1 MNKENPV
8 NPNPL
13 YPKNLGYR
21 FLGYE
26 FDNSWVP
33 TFLYQAGDL
42 EVRDRSNVVTSVEN
56 PILRRQLIFTAKAPQ
71 NLHFRVL
78 TGKIVQVDDK
88 TFRNDDLQVSLAEPG
103 ALLRAV
109 QGGEGKELILKLD
122 LPVGQKHLSTDY
134 ELLR

>member
-1 MNKENPV
+1 M
-8 NPNPL
+8 
-13 YPKNLGYR
+13 
-21 FLGYE
+21 
-26 FDNSWVP
+26 
-33 TFLYQAGDL
+33 
-42 EVRDRSNVVTSVEN
+42 RDRSNVVTSFES

-71 NLHFRVL
+71 NLYFRVL

-88 TFRNDDLQVSLAEPG
+88 TFRNDDLQVSLAETG